1 MVSRITM
8 GVANTSCCVGQNA
21 SMRKMI
27 SLAAAAGLA
36 IAMVSCSSDADDS
49 GSADAEPTDT
59 QTISLETNR
68 GKIVIQTN
76 PDAPQT
82 VEAQTKLV
90 TEQYFDD
97 TPCHR
102 VVTSGIFV
110 LQCGDPTGTG
120 TGGPGYQLPDENL
133 PDPTINNYPAGTVA
147 MANSGPNTAG
157 SQFFIVYEDTTLDPG
172 YTIWGEVVEGLDVV
186 TNIAVSSRKDGI
198 TDGKPKPKVTINTA
212 TLG

>member
-1 MVSRITM
+1 
-8 GVANTSCCVGQNA
+8 
-21 SMRKMI
+21 MI

-36 IAMVSCSSDADDS
+36 IALVSCGSDADDA

-59 QTISLETNR
+59 ETITLETNR
-68 GKIVIQTN
+68 GKIVIKTN
-76 PDAPQT
+76 PAAPQT

-133 PDPTINNYPAGTVA
+133 PDPTVNNYPAGTVA

-198 TDGKPKPKVTINTA
+198 TDGKPKPKVTIKTA

>member
-1 MVSRITM
+1 
-8 GVANTSCCVGQNA
+8 
-21 SMRKMI
+21 MRKI
-27 SLAAAAGLA
+27 TTIPAAAALSLA
-36 IAMVSCSSDADDS
+36 LVNCSSDSEEPA
-49 GSADAEPTDT
+49 APAEDT
-59 QTISLETNR
+59 TVGDTITFNTNR
-68 GKIVIQTN
+68 GKFVMKTN

-90 TEQYFDD
+90 QEQYFDG

-133 PDPTINNYPAGTVA
+133 PDPVVNNYPAGTVA
-147 MANSGPNTAG
+147 MANSGPDTAG

-172 YTIWGEVVEGLDVV
+172 YTIWGEIVEGLDVV
-186 TNIAVSSRKDGI
+186 TNVAASSRKDGI
-198 TDGKPKPKVTINTA
+198 TDGEPKPKVTIESA
-212 TLG
+212 TTG

>member
-1 MVSRITM
+1 M
-8 GVANTSCCVGQNA
+8 GQENTSTYLGQNA
-21 SMRKMI
+21 YMRKMI

-36 IAMVSCSSDADDS
+36 IALASCSSDVDDS

-59 QTISLETNR
+59 ETITLDTSR
-68 GKIVIQTN
+68 GRIVIKTN
-76 PDAPQT
+76 PAAPQA

-133 PDPTINNYPAGTVA
+133 PDPTVNNYPAGTVA

-198 TDGKPKPKVTINTA
+198 TDGKPKPRVTIETA